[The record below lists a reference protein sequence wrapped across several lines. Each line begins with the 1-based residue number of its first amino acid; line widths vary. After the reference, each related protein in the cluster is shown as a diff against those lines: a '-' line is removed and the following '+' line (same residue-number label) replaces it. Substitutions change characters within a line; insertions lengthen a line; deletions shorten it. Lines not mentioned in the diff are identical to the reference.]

1 MGMFG
6 VGPVLSPQL
15 IAEIGDERRFHP
27 KKALVALALTLLLTN
42 LAKQIFA
49 AAVFSSVVQLLC
61 VELCFL

>member
-6 VGPVLSPQL
+6 VGPVLSTQL

-42 LAKQIFA
+42 LAKQILA